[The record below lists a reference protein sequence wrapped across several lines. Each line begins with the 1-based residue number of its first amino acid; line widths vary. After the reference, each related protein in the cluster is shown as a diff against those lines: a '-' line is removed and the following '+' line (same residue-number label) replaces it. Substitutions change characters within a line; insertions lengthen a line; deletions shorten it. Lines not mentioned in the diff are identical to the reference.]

1 MEPSS
6 YERWYE
12 RMNGQSAVVFLY
24 LGEFQPTKYRDK
36 MLSWMEM
43 AWVVGMIILAGVG
56 WIVIPLEV
64 SIEKDDFFFHSWNL
78 FVFICSLPALLT
90 GAWLLFFP
98 ETPKYLAESGNNVQM
113 LDVLMRMYSENSGEP
128 PKEYIV
134 SPYHHIHTSVRH
146 FPRGNRDFFPALKL
160 KANKEMSQLLSCR
173 F

>member
-1 MEPSS
+1 MQRFSLFT
-6 YERWYE
+6 
-12 RMNGQSAVVFLY
+12 GVVKNPIDAFLVR
-24 LGEFQPTKYRDK
+24 LKISPCLEI
-36 MLSWMEM
+36 S
-43 AWVVGMIILAGVG
+43 GVG

-134 SPYHHIHTSVRH
+134 SVVTIYTYVCSPFPTREIAISSRH
-146 FPRGNRDFFPALKL
+146 
-160 KANKEMSQLLSCR
+160 
-173 F
+173 